1 MNRTLPELIEQLTT
15 RAACPSDIT
24 DALTEIDRRLTAL
37 EERTAPPLSGN
48 EVTANLLRAAEDARA
63 KAVEDGLAM
72 LEGRVQ
78 GAESEPTERDVGY
91 GVVSAVGWP
100 DDRAKLRARVDAASA
115 EFMAHVG
122 QGPPPTARIDALR
135 AALSGMVADES
146 AGKTVLR
153 MLAAE
158 ALAADDK
165 AVRAMPEQWAESDVI
180 RRAVAAERE
189 ACAVEA
195 ERALIEYAEIDVL
208 DKTPERSR
216 IARRI
221 RARGGSST

>member
-122 QGPPPTARIDALR
+122 QGPPPTARAMFERAPALVLDGDTDNGAGKWDLQEECVREGWATLLEEVRKTEREAAR
-135 AALSGMVADES
+135 AAFRAWLSGAHEGIDDGPFAIDVD
-146 AGKTVLR
+146 V
-153 MLAAE
+153 
-158 ALAADDK
+158 ALAAF
-165 AVRAMPEQWAESDVI
+165 
-180 RRAVAAERE
+180 ERQF
-189 ACAVEA
+189 
-195 ERALIEYAEIDVL
+195 
-208 DKTPERSR
+208 T
-216 IARRI
+216 
-221 RARGGSST
+221 RGGSST